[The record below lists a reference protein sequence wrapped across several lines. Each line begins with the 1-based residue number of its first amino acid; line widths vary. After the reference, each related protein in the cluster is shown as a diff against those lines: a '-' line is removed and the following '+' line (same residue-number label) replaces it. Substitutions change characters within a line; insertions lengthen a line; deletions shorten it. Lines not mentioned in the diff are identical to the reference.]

1 MTRAPTR
8 LDASYNAAKA
18 LIRTKRWS
26 LAVPH
31 LVRARELAPANEDV
45 WFELRSLFLRLSR
58 FEEAADDFE
67 RFEAV
72 AAPSARLVVAALA
85 SRMRRGDA
93 AREAA
98 ALERALD
105 WPYAE
110 GHEELVA
117 ELLALLQYVDVPQ
130 ERLVSVYRT
139 YDRLQQPVHA
149 GVRLVG
155 QQRQAV
161 GPQHLCHELRHD
173 GQPVCLRG

>member
-1 MTRAPTR
+1 EGAGGLEGRVTAAPAR

-45 WFELRSLFLRLSR
+45 WFELRTLFLRLSR

-67 RFEAV
+67 RYEAV
-72 AAPSARLVVAALA
+72 AAPSARSVVAALA
-85 SRMRRGDA
+85 SRMRGGDA

-105 WPYAE
+105 WPFAE
-110 GHEELVA
+110 GQEELVA
-117 ELLALLQYVDVPQ
+117 ELLALLQYV
-130 ERLVSVYRT
+130 
-139 YDRLQQPVHA
+139 
-149 GVRLVG
+149 
-155 QQRQAV
+155 
-161 GPQHLCHELRHD
+161 
-173 GQPVCLRG
+173 